1 MQHLHMIGSL
11 GHRLGGKKNMSGMLN
26 CRLERCEGEG
36 LESVRPGDDMI
47 WYDVICYGTVL
58 CAMET

>member
-1 MQHLHMIGSL
+1 
-11 GHRLGGKKNMSGMLN
+11 MSGMLN
-26 CRLERCEGEG
+26 CRLESCEGEG

-58 CAMET
+58 CAMKG